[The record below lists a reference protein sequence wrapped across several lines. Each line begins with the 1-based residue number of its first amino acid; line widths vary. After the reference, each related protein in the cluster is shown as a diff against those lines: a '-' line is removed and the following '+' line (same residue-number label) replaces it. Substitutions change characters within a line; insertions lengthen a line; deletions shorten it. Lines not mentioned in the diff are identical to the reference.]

1 MGALVAGTCLV
12 LWMEGLCCLC
22 PSLGTDAETGHVL
35 PSAVAVAVVIGHSCL
50 LTPTSLLAEML
61 ADVPLVRNLFLIF
74 GSTPSC
80 RSGSS
85 AFRVTSLLF
94 VLSAHACDCAQC
106 RDGRSDARRIIASDG
121 ARCRVSGSDNLV
133 MSVVMS
139 AGQVPLPIV
148 GRCVKR
154 YRNVRQ
160 F

>member
-1 MGALVAGTCLV
+1 MGALGAGTCLV

-22 PSLGTDAETGHVL
+22 PSLGTDAESDHVL
-35 PSAVAVAVVIGHSCL
+35 PSAVAVAVVIGQSRL

-94 VLSAHACDCAQC
+94 VLSARTCDCAQC
-106 RDGRSDARRIIASDG
+106 RDGRSDARRIF
-121 ARCRVSGSDNLV
+121 R
-133 MSVVMS
+133 
-139 AGQVPLPIV
+139 
-148 GRCVKR
+148 
-154 YRNVRQ
+154 
-160 F
+160 